1 MALVKRKKIVIPYN
15 GYIAP
20 LKINGPVDVPYMETY
35 ENIAKLLMSKL
46 PVYEVLNNGE
56 KVKINLLN
64 YDKKN
69 SEDSENNSARSE
81 YEKSYRKKDNKPT
94 IVTDDDVKATSM
106 ANILANSTKR
116 MPTRDRNTTNEQ
128 RSSSDGTPNKRY
140 LNGGNNNSSGKH
152 EKKTPVTEVIDEK

>member
-1 MALVKRKKIVIPYN
+1 MALVRRKKIVIPYN

-35 ENIAKLLMSKL
+35 DNIGKLLMSKL

-56 KVKINLLN
+56 KVKITLMN

-69 SEDSENNSARSE
+69 SEDTENSSARSE
-81 YEKSYRKKDNKPT
+81 YNKPYRKKDNKPT
-94 IVTDDDVKATSM
+94 IVTDDDVKSSSM
-106 ANILANSTKR
+106 ANILAASTKR
-116 MPTRDRNTTNEQ
+116 MPTRDRNTTNE

-140 LNGGNNNSSGKH
+140 LNNGNNSSGKH
-152 EKKTPVTEVIDEK
+152 EKKTPSVEVIEEK